1 MPQPTTTQMA
11 QEIKDLRKKLAEC
24 EARYSALYD
33 HSGFAIVLVDPVTG
47 KAVTYNE
54 MEYKRLGYTQEEFEQ
69 LSFNDIAVELEPGE
83 SEKNR
88 RLVDQVG
95 SSLTESMHRAKDGN
109 IVQMLISSVAV
120 DIGGVPYHQNISMDI
135 TKLKDA
141 EAALEKAKQE
151 LEDRVESR
159 TAELREKTKELEDTN
174 TALRVLLQKRDDA
187 IADIEEKLLIN
198 TKNLVLPY
206 IDKIKITHPSKMHL
220 ELLQV
225 LESNLKKIVS
235 PFLKNLTSQ
244 AADLSPS
251 ELEVASLIRDGRS
264 TKEIASFLNLSEN
277 TIETYR
283 NRIRNKLG
291 LKQKKVNLRTYLS
304 GLEDL

>member
-1 MPQPTTTQMA
+1 MQI
-11 QEIKDLRKKLAEC
+11 EKENRELKKKLSSC
-24 EARYSALYD
+24 EARYNALYE

-47 KAVTYNE
+47 KAVNYNE
-54 MEYKRLGYTQEEFEQ
+54 MEYRRLGYTRKEFEQ
-69 LSFNDIAVELEPGE
+69 LSFEDIVVELEPGE

-88 RLVDQVG
+88 RLVDKTG
-95 SSLTESMHRAKDGN
+95 SSLTESMHQAKDGS
-109 IVQMLISSVAV
+109 IVHMLISSVAV
-120 DIGGVPYHQNISMDI
+120 DIEDVPYHQNISIDI

-151 LEDRVESR
+151 LEVRVDKR
-159 TAELREKTKELEDTN
+159 TEELKEKTSELEDTN

-187 IADIEEKLLIN
+187 ILHIEEKLLIN
-198 TKNLVLPY
+198 TKTQVLPY
-206 IDKIKITHPSKMHL
+206 IDKIKSTKPSQRQL
-220 ELLQV
+220 EFLLV
-225 LESNLKKIVS
+225 LESNLKEIVS

-244 AADLSPS
+244 VSDLSPS
-251 ELEVASLIRDGRS
+251 EIEVASLIKEGRS

-291 LKQKKVNLRTYLS
+291 LKQKKVNLRSYLKS
-304 GLEDL
+304 LEDL